1 MALFFCINASGQSN
15 SQDDADGFKSE
26 NPKTFVGELVF
37 CCCGSSF
44 RMKRKVVKLS
54 SVRLSPNE
62 EALLIKEEHERRRRL
77 RIKQVRE
84 QERSIAVQVREEVKH
99 RRKQQLEQLA
109 NDLNAEWQVAQV
121 EKEKSLAKLYLCSL
135 REVGQGHRQ
144 AKENEP
150 DLKAQSQQVS
160 VNREKAEKRHR
171 EALRELKQ
179 QRDKET
185 EVQNRYIKT
194 RKKALVIEKK
204 RAVRIANLPPPLP
217 NPLADL
223 EVREYPAVKMY
234 DVDSFS
240 VTHYHLSEPYVDR
253 EINSNQISARLTAEE
268 EAKHLEELQ
277 QEAEIERREQLEKA
291 RLRGSH
297 ALQMVHLVQDRE
309 KLVKE
314 LEQMQ
319 QADLSRRRQA
329 VAQMPPQLFEPPFRR
344 IEVKEDRQR
353 EMEFAFEDIYAGDK
367 KIIGDLVLR
376 LEPEPLP
383 APSVGTQDED
393 LNLSVEPEG
402 VQKEEQYDKGSQDE
416 LAILCLGKTEVPRV
430 MASSQTSESP
440 SKAALNKLLTKIRMQ
455 KDHCTSKSES
465 KDVTQGMTIESGSI
479 ASEENEQRILTKSTA
494 NNDVNKKH
502 LEMQSMKAHA
512 NEQQKE
518 VSEVTIMAGSTTLCH
533 PKEQAIRIRSEVDR
547 RKQLHELEQQ
557 KQQQLTLIWQSEQ
570 QKRNLE
576 AHLQKAQLL
585 QQQADEN
592 HVRLSSDFEK
602 QSHQEHGQIKDCLG
616 HQKERKDNTVNEQST
631 WRPRAA
637 HMDIGHLGVNPELE
651 HCKLVSD
658 ELFPTG
664 EHIRKIHQYQQH
676 LIEQNRL
683 HKKSVEEIRKQL
695 EEYELK
701 KEWSSVSTRTRHL
714 SEQHLVSPISH
725 YDKSAGSELQV
736 NTSVN
741 KTEQTFVPFAQ
752 NRDFV
757 NQSRTLD
764 QSQPMPMPFVHL
776 HLPKLRN
783 TNTSQSQV
791 SPEIQGP
798 VCTICL
804 PKSSENTSTFLP
816 RHQFL
821 KHYTVLDSSLF
832 KMSQQHAAT
841 AESTMTQQIARISDD
856 GSRDSRGPENL
867 NPNESVVYNASNGQH
882 DSPKSKRHAVPYNVL
897 EMNCPE
903 VSKPCIQT
911 SGTVEPQARLMEIL
925 GDQSM
930 LQEAQLR
937 TSEISEGTLKQSML
951 STTVPKHTETLRD
964 HVSIASIRVQQEH
977 LKELQQQL
985 CRKREE
991 LVATRKLQEEFIH
1004 RQSHLKEHVQQQ
1016 HNALEK
1022 NNIENQSEHLPLQ
1035 EANSG
1040 SENVE
1045 HLNPLSSVLRTLKD
1059 FSTGSTKENLQLKN
1073 EDQLKN
1079 LQPVIQINGALNPS
1093 WCFDSKSIQDGS
1105 HSSESLSL
1113 EVLTKDAQNWLSKP
1127 PVSKTRFGLFGLIE
1141 QHELSAIQEVESPK
1155 SDRLSMFANRNA
1167 FSDNCCSSE
1176 PRELMSSRMDSSCS
1190 SEIDLSRIST
1200 SSSSQHSSSVADSTA
1215 ESMQTGRMTWREK
1228 LKLETGSFPGQAIIS
1243 RLQRYSADVDR
1254 GKLED
1259 PGRPSVTCSTA
1270 SKVLFPYSWSSNAF
1284 GFNAEKNPDADQIS
1298 STTLSTGSIHSNE
1311 QIHVGPMSSGDY
1323 PSVVHDVTS
1332 EQLTT
1337 ISSVC
1342 TPSSLSSFSAN
1353 QDTVDVIYCSPKLEE
1368 YIPTGSRIQQ
1378 VIEKY
1383 TRNLNQFLDSSVKY
1397 QDSTTDHTVS
1407 DQGIPNFYL
1416 QLQSSQQNS
1425 DGEFQPLESRPD
1437 FSISDSSLS
1446 PTSSKTKDFEVDGE
1460 SKISKFADD
1469 TELGNCED
1477 DAEQL
1482 QRDIDKLTKW
1492 TDTWQTNFNAAKC
1505 ENSYVLDTNGT
1516 TIDQHS
1522 NLATSSKIKSFTDS
1536 VVSAVDHGRTA
1547 CSIDQKEEYIQ
1558 QGYNVDN
1565 GLKHFQG
1572 LQLEMIP
1579 GLDMDHSGGSLT
1591 NDRISEQFN
1600 NEASSINSEY
1610 RPTTHIIKQGT
1621 IAAASQPLEPAD
1633 GSTCSD
1639 LATENLQGGD
1649 RETSQYFGSFS
1660 PLNATLSSIN
1670 DDNDNISDQNGK
1682 QLEDCECKTPQVI
1695 TLTKINSSEA
1705 NEVAT
1710 LNDLPIEPFKLML
1723 LEEQYCTGSE
1733 VNHVSEQ
1740 NHMLNSEQ
1748 LPPARAETVAVLEN
1762 EFECEAEHDLPRSSN
1777 LASKLC
1783 TIQNIMPVW
1792 EIESDV
1798 GIMEEPELTQLTWN
1812 DSSLAD
1818 DELGQEFPIENL
1830 TTKNELNEFQ
1840 AFSQLEWMEVDGS
1853 YAEDGDSAKLEKRK
1867 ELQASG
1873 LQPKLDTTDHTI
1885 FTLHTLT
1892 VANHKQTYK
1901 ESSPQKSPT
1910 VMIFEFE
1917 SPKVQNEAVLK
1928 KEKKFLANS
1937 AKRLENMK
1945 RKERSGV
1952 VKSGEHCKKP
1962 IPLKQ
1967 EQTLFASSSLA
1978 AQLKMVGEVKV
1989 STPED
1994 RRAVE
1999 IEMRQ
2004 RTFRLY
2010 NQLDEVKNRK
2020 KKMTS
2025 QIVCARN
2032 RERVKEFQKKTL
2044 EKLRA
2049 KINAPVMLHDR

>member
-1 MALFFCINASGQSN
+1 
-15 SQDDADGFKSE
+15 
-26 NPKTFVGELVF
+26 
-37 CCCGSSF
+37 
-44 RMKRKVVKLS
+44 MKRKVVKLS

-84 QERSIAVQVREEVKH
+84 QERSIAVQIREEVKH

-109 NDLNAEWQVAQV
+109 NDLNAEWQMAQV
-121 EKEKSLAKLYLCSL
+121 EKEKSLEKLYLCSL
-135 REVGQGHRQ
+135 WEVGQGHRQ

-194 RKKALVIEKK
+194 RKKVLLIEKK

-217 NPLADL
+217 NPLAEL
-223 EVREYPAVKMY
+223 EVRKYPAVKMY

-240 VTHYHLSEPYVDR
+240 VTHYHMSEPYVDR

-268 EAKHLEELQ
+268 EAKRLEELQ
-277 QEAEIERREQLEKA
+277 QEAEMERREQFEKA

-297 ALQMVHLVQDRE
+297 ALQMVHLIQDRE

-319 QADLSRRRQA
+319 QADLTLRRQA

-344 IEVKEDRQR
+344 MEVKEDRQR

-367 KIIGDLVLR
+367 KIRGDLVLR

-402 VQKEEQYDKGSQDE
+402 VQKEEQYDKDSQEE
-416 LAILCLGKTEVPRV
+416 LAILCLGKTVVPRL
-430 MASSQTSESP
+430 MASTETSESP
-440 SKAALNKLLTKIRMQ
+440 SKAALKKLFTKIRMQ

-465 KDVTQGMTIESGSI
+465 KSVTQGMTIESGSI
-479 ASEENEQRILTKSTA
+479 TSEENEPRILTKSTA

-576 AHLQKAQLL
+576 AHLEKAQLL

-592 HVRLSSDFEK
+592 HGRLSSDFEK
-602 QSHQEHGQIKDCLG
+602 QSQQEHGPIKDCLG

-637 HMDIGHLGVNPELE
+637 HMDIGHLGVNPESE

-658 ELFPTG
+658 ELFPAD

-701 KEWSSVSTRTRHL
+701 KGWSSVSTITRHL
-714 SEQHLVSPISH
+714 SEQHLISPISH
-725 YDKSAGSELQV
+725 YDKCAGSELQ
-736 NTSVN
+736 
-741 KTEQTFVPFAQ
+741 
-752 NRDFV
+752 
-757 NQSRTLD
+757 
-764 QSQPMPMPFVHL
+764 
-776 HLPKLRN
+776 
-783 TNTSQSQV
+783 
-791 SPEIQGP
+791 
-798 VCTICL
+798 
-804 PKSSENTSTFLP
+804 
-816 RHQFL
+816 
-821 KHYTVLDSSLF
+821 
-832 KMSQQHAAT
+832 
-841 AESTMTQQIARISDD
+841 
-856 GSRDSRGPENL
+856 
-867 NPNESVVYNASNGQH
+867 
-882 DSPKSKRHAVPYNVL
+882 
-897 EMNCPE
+897 
-903 VSKPCIQT
+903 
-911 SGTVEPQARLMEIL
+911 
-925 GDQSM
+925 
-930 LQEAQLR
+930 
-937 TSEISEGTLKQSML
+937 
-951 STTVPKHTETLRD
+951 
-964 HVSIASIRVQQEH
+964 
-977 LKELQQQL
+977 
-985 CRKREE
+985 
-991 LVATRKLQEEFIH
+991 
-1004 RQSHLKEHVQQQ
+1004 
-1016 HNALEK
+1016 
-1022 NNIENQSEHLPLQ
+1022 SEHLLLQ
-1035 EANSG
+1035 KSNSG

-1045 HLNPLSSVLRTLKD
+1045 QLNPLSSVLRTLKD

-1079 LQPVIQINGALNPS
+1079 LQPAIQINGALNPS
-1093 WCFDSKSIQDGS
+1093 RCCDSKSIQDGS
-1105 HSSESLSL
+1105 HSSESLSI
-1113 EVLTKDAQNWLSKP
+1113 EVLTKEAQHWPSKP
-1127 PVSKTRFGLFGLIE
+1127 PVSKARFGLFGLIE

-1155 SDRLSMFANRNA
+1155 SDRLSMFVNRNA

-1176 PRELMSSRMDSSCS
+1176 ASELMSSRMDSSCS
-1190 SEIDLSRIST
+1190 SEIDLTGIST
-1200 SSSSQHSSSVADSTA
+1200 NSSSQHSSSVANSTA
-1215 ESMQTGRMTWREK
+1215 ESIQTGRMTWREK
-1228 LKLETGSFPGQAIIS
+1228 LKLETGSFPGQVSSAPIS

-1254 GKLED
+1254 GKFED
-1259 PGRPSVTCSTA
+1259 PGRPSVTCSTT

-1284 GFNAEKNPDADQIS
+1284 GFNAQTSPEADQIS
-1298 STTLSTGSIHSNE
+1298 STTLSTGSLPSNE
-1311 QIHVGPMSSGDY
+1311 HIDVGPMSSGDY
-1323 PSVVHDVTS
+1323 PSVIHDVTS
-1332 EQLTT
+1332 EQLTAT
-1337 ISSVC
+1337 SSVC
-1342 TPSSLSSFSAN
+1342 TPSSLSSFPAN
-1353 QDTVDVIYCSPKLEE
+1353 LDTVDMIYCSPKLEE

-1383 TRNLNQFLDSSVKY
+1383 TRNLNQLLDSSERY

-1407 DQGIPNFYL
+1407 DQGVTNFSL
-1416 QLQSSQQNS
+1416 QLQSSQQNT

-1446 PTSSKTKDFEVDGE
+1446 PTSSK
-1460 SKISKFADD
+1460 
-1469 TELGNCED
+1469 
-1477 DAEQL
+1477 
-1482 QRDIDKLTKW
+1482 
-1492 TDTWQTNFNAAKC
+1492 
-1505 ENSYVLDTNGT
+1505 NSYVLDTNGT

-1522 NLATSSKIKSFTDS
+1522 NLATSSKIKPFTDS
-1536 VVSAVDHGRTA
+1536 IASTVDHGRTA

-1565 GLKHFQG
+1565 GLKPFQG

-1579 GLDMDHSGGSLT
+1579 GLDMDHSGGSST
-1591 NDRISEQFN
+1591 YDRISEQQFN

-1610 RPTTHIIKQGT
+1610 RPTTRIIKPGT
-1621 IAAASQPLEPAD
+1621 VTAASQTLEPAD
-1633 GSTCSD
+1633 RLTCSD
-1639 LATENLQGGD
+1639 LATDNLRGGD
-1649 RETSQYFGSFS
+1649 RETSEYFGSFS
-1660 PLNATLSSIN
+1660 QLNATLSSIN

-1695 TLTKINSSEA
+1695 TFTKINSNEA

-1748 LPPARAETVAVLEN
+1748 LHPARAETVAILEN
-1762 EFECEAEHDLPRSSN
+1762 EFECEAEQDLPRSSN
-1777 LASKLC
+1777 LASKVC

-1798 GIMEEPELTQLTWN
+1798 GIMEEPELTQLTLN
-1812 DSSLAD
+1812 DSSLVD

-1830 TTKNELNEFQ
+1830 TSKNELNEFQ
-1840 AFSQLEWMEVDGS
+1840 AFS
-1853 YAEDGDSAKLEKRK
+1853 
-1867 ELQASG
+1867 QASG

-1885 FTLHTLT
+1885 STLHTLT
-1892 VANHKQTYK
+1892 VANHKLNYK
-1901 ESSPQKSPT
+1901 ESSPQKFPT
-1910 VMIFEFE
+1910 VMIFEFG
-1917 SPKVQNEAVLK
+1917 SPKVRIEAVLK
-1928 KEKKFLANS
+1928 KKHKFLANS
-1937 AKRLENMK
+1937 AKRLEDMK

-1952 VKSGEHCKKP
+1952 VQSVEHCKKP

-1978 AQLKMVGEVKV
+1978 AQLKMVGEVRV

-1994 RRAVE
+1994 RRDVE

-2004 RTFRLY
+2004 RTLRLY
-2010 NQLDEVKNRK
+2010 SQLDEVKNRK
-2020 KKMTS
+2020 KKVTS

-2032 RERVKEFQKKTL
+2032 REKVKEFQKKTL

-2049 KINAPVMLHDR
+2049 KKNGPVMLHDR

>member
-1 MALFFCINASGQSN
+1 
-15 SQDDADGFKSE
+15 
-26 NPKTFVGELVF
+26 
-37 CCCGSSF
+37 
-44 RMKRKVVKLS
+44 MKRKVVKLS

-84 QERSIAVQVREEVKH
+84 QERSIAVQIREEVKH

-109 NDLNAEWQVAQV
+109 NDLNAEWQMAQV
-121 EKEKSLAKLYLCSL
+121 EKEKSLEKLYLCSL
-135 REVGQGHRQ
+135 WEVGQGHRQ

-194 RKKALVIEKK
+194 RKKVLLIEKK

-217 NPLADL
+217 NPLAEL
-223 EVREYPAVKMY
+223 EVRKYPAVKMY

-240 VTHYHLSEPYVDR
+240 VTHYHMSEPYVDR

-268 EAKHLEELQ
+268 EAKRLEELQ
-277 QEAEIERREQLEKA
+277 QEAEMERREQFEKA

-297 ALQMVHLVQDRE
+297 ALQMVHLIQDRE

-319 QADLSRRRQA
+319 QADLTLRRQA

-344 IEVKEDRQR
+344 MEVKEDRQR

-367 KIIGDLVLR
+367 KIRGDLVLR

-402 VQKEEQYDKGSQDE
+402 VQKEEQYDKDSQEE
-416 LAILCLGKTEVPRV
+416 LAILCLGKTVVPRL
-430 MASSQTSESP
+430 MASTETSESP
-440 SKAALNKLLTKIRMQ
+440 SKAALKKLFTKIRMQ

-465 KDVTQGMTIESGSI
+465 KSVTQGMTIESGSI
-479 ASEENEQRILTKSTA
+479 TSEENEPRILTKSTA

-576 AHLQKAQLL
+576 AHLEKAQLL

-592 HVRLSSDFEK
+592 HGRLSSDFEK
-602 QSHQEHGQIKDCLG
+602 QSQQEHGPIKDCLG

-637 HMDIGHLGVNPELE
+637 HMDIGHLGVNPESE

-658 ELFPTG
+658 ELFPAD

-701 KEWSSVSTRTRHL
+701 KGWSSVSTITRHL
-714 SEQHLVSPISH
+714 SEQHLISPISH
-725 YDKSAGSELQV
+725 YDKCAGSELQV
-736 NTSVN
+736 NTSIN
-741 KTEQTFVPFAQ
+741 KTEQTCVPFAQ
-752 NRDFV
+752 HRDFV

-764 QSQPMPMPFVHL
+764 QRQPMTMPFVHL
-776 HLPKLRN
+776 HLPELPY

-791 SPEIQGP
+791 SPEIQVP
-798 VCTICL
+798 FCTICF
-804 PKSSENTSTFLP
+804 PNSSENTSTFLP
-816 RHQFL
+816 RHQLL
-821 KHYTVLDSSLF
+821 KHYTVLGSSLF

-841 AESTMTQQIARISDD
+841 AECTMTQQIARIPDD

-867 NPNESVVYNASNGQH
+867 NQNESVVYNASNSQH
-882 DSPKSKRHAVPYNVL
+882 DSPKSKRHAMPYNVL
-897 EMNCPE
+897 EMNGPG
-903 VSKPCIQT
+903 VSKPCIRT
-911 SGTVEPQARLMEIL
+911 SGAVEPQVRLMEIL

-951 STTVPKHTETLRD
+951 STTLPKHAETLRD
-964 HVSIASIRVQQEH
+964 HVSIASIWVQQEH
-977 LKELQQQL
+977 LKELQQKLYRQ
-985 CRKREE
+985 RED
-991 LVATRKLQEEFIH
+991 LVATHKLQEEFIH
-1004 RQSHLKEHVQQQ
+1004 RQNHLKEHVQQQ
-1016 HNALEK
+1016 HNALGK
-1022 NNIENQSEHLPLQ
+1022 NIIQNQSEHLLLQ
-1035 EANSG
+1035 KSNSG

-1045 HLNPLSSVLRTLKD
+1045 QLNPLSSVLRTLKD

-1079 LQPVIQINGALNPS
+1079 LQPAIQINGALNPS
-1093 WCFDSKSIQDGS
+1093 RCCDSKSIQDGS
-1105 HSSESLSL
+1105 HSSESLSI
-1113 EVLTKDAQNWLSKP
+1113 EVLTKEAQHWPSKP
-1127 PVSKTRFGLFGLIE
+1127 PVSKARFGLFGLIE

-1155 SDRLSMFANRNA
+1155 SDRLSMFVNRNA

-1176 PRELMSSRMDSSCS
+1176 ASELMSSRMDSSCS
-1190 SEIDLSRIST
+1190 SEIDLTGIST
-1200 SSSSQHSSSVADSTA
+1200 NSSSQHSSSVANSTA
-1215 ESMQTGRMTWREK
+1215 ESIQTGRMTWREK
-1228 LKLETGSFPGQAIIS
+1228 LKLETGSFPGQVSSAPIS

-1254 GKLED
+1254 GKFED
-1259 PGRPSVTCSTA
+1259 PGRPSVTCSTT

-1284 GFNAEKNPDADQIS
+1284 GFNAQTSPEADQIS
-1298 STTLSTGSIHSNE
+1298 STTLSTGSLPSNE
-1311 QIHVGPMSSGDY
+1311 HIDVGPMSSGDY
-1323 PSVVHDVTS
+1323 PSVIHDVTS
-1332 EQLTT
+1332 EQLTAT
-1337 ISSVC
+1337 SSVC
-1342 TPSSLSSFSAN
+1342 TPSSLSSFPAN
-1353 QDTVDVIYCSPKLEE
+1353 LDTVDMIYCSPKLEE

-1383 TRNLNQFLDSSVKY
+1383 TRNLNQLLDSSERY

-1407 DQGIPNFYL
+1407 DQGVTNFSL
-1416 QLQSSQQNS
+1416 QLQSSQQNT

-1446 PTSSKTKDFEVDGE
+1446 PTSSK
-1460 SKISKFADD
+1460 
-1469 TELGNCED
+1469 
-1477 DAEQL
+1477 
-1482 QRDIDKLTKW
+1482 
-1492 TDTWQTNFNAAKC
+1492 
-1505 ENSYVLDTNGT
+1505 NSYVLDTNGT

-1522 NLATSSKIKSFTDS
+1522 NLATSSKIKPFTDS
-1536 VVSAVDHGRTA
+1536 IASTVDHGRTA

-1565 GLKHFQG
+1565 GLKPFQG

-1579 GLDMDHSGGSLT
+1579 GLDMDHSGGSST
-1591 NDRISEQFN
+1591 YDRISEQQFN

-1610 RPTTHIIKQGT
+1610 RPTTRIIKPGT
-1621 IAAASQPLEPAD
+1621 VTAASQTLEPAD
-1633 GSTCSD
+1633 RLTCSD
-1639 LATENLQGGD
+1639 LATDNLRGGD
-1649 RETSQYFGSFS
+1649 RETSEYFGSFS
-1660 PLNATLSSIN
+1660 QLNATLSSIN

-1695 TLTKINSSEA
+1695 TFTKINSNEA

-1748 LPPARAETVAVLEN
+1748 LHPARAETVAILEN
-1762 EFECEAEHDLPRSSN
+1762 EFECEAEQDLPRSSN
-1777 LASKLC
+1777 LASKVC

-1798 GIMEEPELTQLTWN
+1798 GIMEEPELTQLTLN
-1812 DSSLAD
+1812 DSSLVD

-1830 TTKNELNEFQ
+1830 TSKNELNEFQ
-1840 AFSQLEWMEVDGS
+1840 AFS
-1853 YAEDGDSAKLEKRK
+1853 
-1867 ELQASG
+1867 QASG

-1885 FTLHTLT
+1885 STLHTLT
-1892 VANHKQTYK
+1892 VANHKLNYK
-1901 ESSPQKSPT
+1901 ESSPQKFPT
-1910 VMIFEFE
+1910 VMIFEFG
-1917 SPKVQNEAVLK
+1917 SPKVRIEAVLK
-1928 KEKKFLANS
+1928 KKHKFLANS
-1937 AKRLENMK
+1937 AKRLEDMK

-1952 VKSGEHCKKP
+1952 VQSVEHCKKP

-1967 EQTLFASSSLA
+1967 EQTLFASSLA
-1978 AQLKMVGEVKV
+1978 AQLKMVGEVRV

-1994 RRAVE
+1994 RRDVE

-2004 RTFRLY
+2004 RTLRLY
-2010 NQLDEVKNRK
+2010 SQLDEVKNRK
-2020 KKMTS
+2020 KKVTS

-2032 RERVKEFQKKTL
+2032 REKVKEFQKKTL

-2049 KINAPVMLHDR
+2049 KKNGPVMLHDR

>member
-1 MALFFCINASGQSN
+1 MKKALYIS
-15 SQDDADGFKSE
+15 K
-26 NPKTFVGELVF
+26 
-37 CCCGSSF
+37 
-44 RMKRKVVKLS
+44 
-54 SVRLSPNE
+54 
-62 EALLIKEEHERRRRL
+62 
-77 RIKQVRE
+77 VRE
-84 QERSIAVQVREEVKH
+84 QERSIAVQIREEVKH

-109 NDLNAEWQVAQV
+109 NDLNAEWQMAQV
-121 EKEKSLAKLYLCSL
+121 EKEKSLEKLYLCSL
-135 REVGQGHRQ
+135 WEVGQGHRQ

-194 RKKALVIEKK
+194 RKKVLLIEKK

-217 NPLADL
+217 NPLAEL
-223 EVREYPAVKMY
+223 EVRKYPAVKMY

-240 VTHYHLSEPYVDR
+240 VTHYHMSEPYVDR

-268 EAKHLEELQ
+268 EAKRLEELQ
-277 QEAEIERREQLEKA
+277 QEAEMERREQFEKA

-297 ALQMVHLVQDRE
+297 ALQMVHLIQDRE

-319 QADLSRRRQA
+319 QADLTLRRQA

-344 IEVKEDRQR
+344 MEVKEDRQR

-367 KIIGDLVLR
+367 KIRGDLVLR

-402 VQKEEQYDKGSQDE
+402 VQKEEQYDKDSQEE
-416 LAILCLGKTEVPRV
+416 LAILCLGKTVVPRL
-430 MASSQTSESP
+430 MASTETSESP
-440 SKAALNKLLTKIRMQ
+440 SKAALKKLFTKIRMQ

-465 KDVTQGMTIESGSI
+465 KSVTQGMTIESGSI
-479 ASEENEQRILTKSTA
+479 TSEENEQRILTKSTA

-576 AHLQKAQLL
+576 AHLEKAQLL

-592 HVRLSSDFEK
+592 HGRLSSDFEK
-602 QSHQEHGQIKDCLG
+602 QSQQEHGLIKDCLG

-637 HMDIGHLGVNPELE
+637 HMDIGHLGVNPESE

-658 ELFPTG
+658 ELFPAD

-701 KEWSSVSTRTRHL
+701 KGWSSVSTITRHL
-714 SEQHLVSPISH
+714 SEQHLISPISH
-725 YDKSAGSELQV
+725 YDKCAGSELQV
-736 NTSVN
+736 NTSIN
-741 KTEQTFVPFAQ
+741 KTEQTCVPFAQ
-752 NRDFV
+752 HRDFV

-764 QSQPMPMPFVHL
+764 QRQPMTMPFVHL
-776 HLPKLRN
+776 HLPELPY

-791 SPEIQGP
+791 SPEIQVP
-798 VCTICL
+798 FCTICF
-804 PKSSENTSTFLP
+804 PNSSENTSTFLP
-816 RHQFL
+816 RHQLL
-821 KHYTVLDSSLF
+821 KHYTVLGSSLF

-841 AESTMTQQIARISDD
+841 AECTMTQQIARIPDD

-867 NPNESVVYNASNGQH
+867 NQNESVVYNASNSQH
-882 DSPKSKRHAVPYNVL
+882 DSPKSKRHAMPYNVL
-897 EMNCPE
+897 EMNGPE
-903 VSKPCIQT
+903 VSKPCIRT
-911 SGTVEPQARLMEIL
+911 SGAVEPQVRLMEIL

-951 STTVPKHTETLRD
+951 STTLPKHAETLRD
-964 HVSIASIRVQQEH
+964 HVSIASIWVQQEH
-977 LKELQQQL
+977 LKELQQKLYRQ
-985 CRKREE
+985 RED
-991 LVATRKLQEEFIH
+991 LVATHKLQEEFIH

-1016 HNALEK
+1016 HNALGK
-1022 NNIENQSEHLPLQ
+1022 NIIQNQSEHLLLQ
-1035 EANSG
+1035 KSNSG

-1045 HLNPLSSVLRTLKD
+1045 QLNPLSSVLRTLKD

-1079 LQPVIQINGALNPS
+1079 LQPAIQINGALNPS
-1093 WCFDSKSIQDGS
+1093 RCCDSKSIQDGS
-1105 HSSESLSL
+1105 HSSESL
-1113 EVLTKDAQNWLSKP
+1113 
-1127 PVSKTRFGLFGLIE
+1127 I
-1141 QHELSAIQEVESPK
+1141 
-1155 SDRLSMFANRNA
+1155 NRNA

-1176 PRELMSSRMDSSCS
+1176 ASELMSSRMDSSCS
-1190 SEIDLSRIST
+1190 SEIDLTGIST
-1200 SSSSQHSSSVADSTA
+1200 NSSSQHSSSVANSTA
-1215 ESMQTGRMTWREK
+1215 ESIQTGRMTWREK
-1228 LKLETGSFPGQAIIS
+1228 LKLETGSFPGQVSSAPIS

-1254 GKLED
+1254 GKFED
-1259 PGRPSVTCSTA
+1259 PGRPSVTCSTT

-1284 GFNAEKNPDADQIS
+1284 GFNAQTSPEADQIS
-1298 STTLSTGSIHSNE
+1298 STTLSTGSLPSNE
-1311 QIHVGPMSSGDY
+1311 HIDVGPMSSGDY
-1323 PSVVHDVTS
+1323 PSVIHDVTS
-1332 EQLTT
+1332 EQLTAT
-1337 ISSVC
+1337 SSVC
-1342 TPSSLSSFSAN
+1342 TPSSLSSFPAN
-1353 QDTVDVIYCSPKLEE
+1353 LDTVDMIYCSPKLEE

-1383 TRNLNQFLDSSVKY
+1383 TRNLNQLLDSSGRY

-1407 DQGIPNFYL
+1407 DQGVTNFSL
-1416 QLQSSQQNS
+1416 QLQSSQQNT

-1446 PTSSKTKDFEVDGE
+1446 PTSSK
-1460 SKISKFADD
+1460 
-1469 TELGNCED
+1469 
-1477 DAEQL
+1477 
-1482 QRDIDKLTKW
+1482 
-1492 TDTWQTNFNAAKC
+1492 
-1505 ENSYVLDTNGT
+1505 NSYVLDTNGT

-1522 NLATSSKIKSFTDS
+1522 NLATSSKIKPFTDS
-1536 VVSAVDHGRTA
+1536 IASTVDHGRTA

-1558 QGYNVDN
+1558 QGYNV
-1565 GLKHFQG
+1565 
-1572 LQLEMIP
+1572 
-1579 GLDMDHSGGSLT
+1579 
-1591 NDRISEQFN
+1591 
-1600 NEASSINSEY
+1600 
-1610 RPTTHIIKQGT
+1610 GT
-1621 IAAASQPLEPAD
+1621 VTAASQTLEPAD
-1633 GSTCSD
+1633 RSTCSD
-1639 LATENLQGGD
+1639 LATDNLRGGD
-1649 RETSQYFGSFS
+1649 RETSEYFGSFS
-1660 PLNATLSSIN
+1660 QLNATLSSIN

-1695 TLTKINSSEA
+1695 TFTKINSNEA

-1710 LNDLPIEPFKLML
+1710 LNGLPIEPFKLML

-1748 LPPARAETVAVLEN
+1748 LHPARAETVAILEN
-1762 EFECEAEHDLPRSSN
+1762 EFECEAEQDLPRSSN
-1777 LASKLC
+1777 LASKVC

-1798 GIMEEPELTQLTWN
+1798 GIMEEPELTQLTLN
-1812 DSSLAD
+1812 DSSLVD

-1830 TTKNELNEFQ
+1830 TSKNELNEFQ
-1840 AFSQLEWMEVDGS
+1840 AFS
-1853 YAEDGDSAKLEKRK
+1853 
-1867 ELQASG
+1867 QASG
-1873 LQPKLDTTDHTI
+1873 LQPKLDTTDLTI
-1885 FTLHTLT
+1885 STLHTLT
-1892 VANHKQTYK
+1892 VANHKLNYK
-1901 ESSPQKSPT
+1901 ESSPQKFPT

-1917 SPKVQNEAVLK
+1917 SPKVRIEAVLK
-1928 KEKKFLANS
+1928 KKHKFLANS
-1937 AKRLENMK
+1937 AKRLEDMK

-1952 VKSGEHCKKP
+1952 VQSVEHCKKP

-1967 EQTLFASSSLA
+1967 EQTLFASSLA
-1978 AQLKMVGEVKV
+1978 AQLKMVGEVRV

-1994 RRAVE
+1994 RRDVE

-2004 RTFRLY
+2004 RTLRLY
-2010 NQLDEVKNRK
+2010 SQLDEVKNRK
-2020 KKMTS
+2020 KKVTS

-2032 RERVKEFQKKTL
+2032 REKVKEFQKKTL

-2049 KINAPVMLHDR
+2049 KKNGPVMLHDR